1 VSSPL
6 VTVIVRSLGRPQL
19 SRALASVAAQS
30 YPALEVVC
38 VNARGPDHPALAPA
52 TGRVPVRQVGG
63 EGPLGRSRAAN
74 LGLAAAAGEFL
85 AFLDDD
91 DWFLEHHVAT
101 LMEALEAH
109 PGVRAAYADAEG
121 VAEDGTVVH
130 TFAQP
135 FCHARL
141 LVGNFIPIDA
151 ALFARSLLA
160 EGCAFDESLEVYE
173 DWDFWLQLAER
184 TPFVRVPRVGTRCAT
199 DGGSGVGLN
208 ADPERQRVAR
218 QRIYEKWRHHWSGER
233 IDALVRYLEEEVRA
247 RDRLFLAAVA
257 TAERATEEL
266 RRAGA
271 EAANARAALEG
282 VLASR
287 SWRWTAP
294 LRRLKGAVAALGSP
308 RTQRE
313 PS

>member
-1 VSSPL
+1 MNPPL
-6 VTVIVRSLGRPQL
+6 VTVIVRSIGRPQL
-19 SRALASVAAQS
+19 ARALASVAAQD

-38 VNARGPDHPALAPA
+38 VNAKGADHPPVPPA
-52 TGRVPVRQVGG
+52 AGRAPVRQVGG
-63 EGPLGRSRAAN
+63 REPLGRSRAAN
-74 LGLAAAAGEFL
+74 LGLAAASGTYL

-101 LMEALEAH
+101 LVETLAAH

-141 LVGNFIPIDA
+141 AVGNFIPIDA

-173 DWDFWLQLAER
+173 DWDFWLQLAEH
-184 TPFVRVPRVGTRCAT
+184 TPFVRVPSVGTRCAAG
-199 DGGSGVGLN
+199 GGSGVGLA
-208 ADPERQRVAR
+208 ADAERQRAAR
-218 QRIYEKWRHHWSGER
+218 QRIYEKWRHRWSGEQ

-257 TAERATEEL
+257 AAERATEEL
-266 RRAGA
+266 RQTA
-271 EAANARAALEG
+271 ARAAEAQAALEA

-294 LRRLKGAVAALGSP
+294 LRWLRKTLAAPTSRGRASGS
-308 RTQRE
+308 
-313 PS
+313 S